1 MSFTNDCGGALT
13 LPSPTHVHHDVSS
26 AVRSLRRS
34 LSRSPS
40 KFRLSGA
47 VSPTPAAPAS
57 FRQSPT
63 PSRSAHLQHPASTP
77 IPATPAALA
86 GPSSPT
92 SFSAPQHS
100 IAGNPFVNKTNIKL
114 SVRSTRSKPL
124 TRPLSRSRGSP
135 KSPLKRVFA
144 PSTDSVNL
152 LPTSLSAPD
161 TRGQENKSFREFALA
176 LSPTSRRNLEKPTRH
191 SVHIDISGSSKAGV
205 AKFHNH
211 DPFPTISVSPL
222 KRSDATMSLGQTAF
236 GSPVAK
242 RRSLHG
248 ISSMNNEPTVFDQ
261 TPAAQES
268 QQQQQSFDIHED
280 ANIEYELTGSNVS
293 PTPDPLASP
302 TPTSVQYRS
311 NSLRRSTLQQRHG
324 DTRSSWG
331 RRAGEKAQMTMDAA
345 SPMAAR
351 SRPRLSLDQYVP
363 IATESP
369 FTHQGPLPP
378 ASAHFMAHKTREQFQ
393 PHPLSRSLTQ
403 SSSNSSLPDDSPTHA
418 PVQFGEKP
426 RVPLNFSKS
435 LPPGARP
442 PAKDSG
448 DVATPNYKQ
457 AKPFQA
463 AFMSTGLVS
472 KMNRN
477 PELGPPKH
485 PGAKVTMMPDTPCK
499 KQYSSATYPP
509 NLSAG
514 RRQSRKSVGSPST
527 PFGSSTGAPTSGNLF
542 FQQVRAGHMR
552 KSSLLSLDG
561 DDLSGSQDDFPPPTP
576 TKNIFK
582 NVTSSA
588 ASARTP
594 FGTPGFATPAV
605 PFSLSTART
614 PAQSTTPSFTPPGAP
629 QSTTP
634 SFTPPGAPSFTP
646 PGAPESTTPSC
657 TPRDQDDGRQVAEPI
672 FRPSTPFS
680 SGSPF
685 VTVSNSAPVFNNE
698 SHTAASLFATP
709 APRNKTSS
717 LFFPTGSNASS
728 NEYLVPSQDGPG
740 SPLGM
745 KTDSPRTPG
754 DSLKAS
760 MPPPGAK
767 SAGPPATPST
777 HERSSLFGGPPD
789 RRMSITPRNGR
800 GPSDVDESLVSRF
813 DKSEV
818 IGSGEF
824 STVYRV
830 TKLTSP
836 TSSFM
841 TMGISTTPQ
850 TPSSPESGKVYAV
863 KKLRVPIGG
872 GRERE
877 RKYQEVHILR
887 SLTHSSKVV
896 QYIDSWEWN
905 NHLYIQTE
913 YCTEGSLDTFL
924 KDIGQTGRLD
934 DFRIWKIMLETAQGL
949 AAIHEAGFIHLD
961 IKPANILVTFD
972 GYLKIADFG
981 MATTSPAPPGIE
993 GEGDREYIGPEILR
1007 GRFEQPADIFAL
1019 GLIILEIACNVFLPD
1034 NGPTWQAL
1042 RIADLSA
1049 VPSLTSPEAGS
1060 IIRDANGVPIEHLSP
1075 VQEDQRNDDFP
1086 FEGMTHDPKNL
1097 FSPTKRT
1104 ESLGPPS
1111 FMMDSEDP
1119 HSLDKIVAWMIQPE
1133 PNNRPTAQQILASE
1147 PVSWVASC
1155 RTGGATVYE
1164 GNWGPQV
1171 GPSIEELLD
1180 DDDTEMTGV

>member
-1 MSFTNDCGGALT
+1 GALT

-47 VSPTPAAPAS
+47 ASPTPAAPAS

-63 PSRSAHLQHPASTP
+63 PSRSAHFEHPASTP

-86 GPSSPT
+86 GPFSPT
-92 SFSAPQHS
+92 SFSAPQQG
-100 IAGNPFVNKTNIKL
+100 IVGNPFINKPNIKL

-124 TRPLSRSRGSP
+124 ARPLSRSRGSP
-135 KSPLKRVFA
+135 KSPLKRVFG
-144 PSTDSVNL
+144 PSADAGNL
-152 LPTSLSAPD
+152 LPTSHSAPEA
-161 TRGQENKSFREFALA
+161 RGQENKSFREFALA

-191 SVHIDISGSSKAGV
+191 SVHLDISGSSKAGV

-211 DPFPTISVSPL
+211 DPFPAISVSPL

-248 ISSMNNEPTVFDQ
+248 ISSMDKEPTIFDHQ

-268 QQQQQSFDIHED
+268 QQQGFDIHED
-280 ANIEYELTGSNVS
+280 ANQEYELTGSSVS

-302 TPTSVQYRS
+302 TPSSMQHRS
-311 NSLRRSTLQQRHG
+311 SSLRRSTLQQRHG
-324 DTRSSWG
+324 DGRSSWG
-331 RRAGEKAQMTMDAA
+331 RRAGERAQMTIEAA

-363 IATESP
+363 VATESP

-378 ASAHFMAHKTREQFQ
+378 ASAHFLAHKAREQFQ

-403 SSSNSSLPDDSPTHA
+403 SSSNSSLPDDSPTHV

-442 PAKDSG
+442 PAKDSD

-485 PGAKVTMMPDTPCK
+485 PGAKVNPMPDTPCK

-509 NLSAG
+509 NLSGG
-514 RRQSRKSVGSPST
+514 RRQSRMSFGSPST
-527 PFGSSTGAPTSGNLF
+527 PFSSNGAPPTSSLF

-561 DDLSGSQDDFPPPTP
+561 DDLGASHDDFPPPTP
-576 TKNIFK
+576 TKNIFRHL
-582 NVTSSA
+582 TSSA
-588 ASARTP
+588 QSARTP
-594 FGTPGFATPAV
+594 DGSPSFATPAV
-605 PFSLSTART
+605 PFSLNSART
-614 PAQSTTPSFTPPGAP
+614 PAQTTTPSFTPPGAP
-629 QSTTP
+629 QTTTP
-634 SFTPPGAPSFTP
+634 SFTPPGAPQEQ
-646 PGAPESTTPSC
+646 G
-657 TPRDQDDGRQVAEPI
+657 DGHQVPEPI
-672 FRPSTPFS
+672 VRPSTPFS

-685 VTVSNSAPVFNNE
+685 LSASFPVLNS
-698 SHTAASLFATP
+698 SHTPASSFTTP
-709 APRNKTSS
+709 APRTRTTPV
-717 LFFPTGSNASS
+717 LFQTASNGSNQYILPNPDASA
-728 NEYLVPSQDGPG
+728 
-740 SPLGM
+740 SPLAM

-754 DSLKAS
+754 DSMRDS
-760 MPPPGAK
+760 MPPPGGK
-767 SAGPPATPST
+767 STGPPATPST
-777 HERSSLFGGPPD
+777 HERSSLLGGVRD
-789 RRMSITPRNGR
+789 RRMSITPRNGH
-800 GPSDVDESLVSRF
+800 GPSDIDESLVGRF

-841 TMGISTTPQ
+841 TMGLSTTPR
-850 TPSSPESGKVYAV
+850 TPSSPDSGRVYAV
-863 KKLRVPIGG
+863 KKLRVPISGG
-872 GRERE
+872 KERE

-887 SLTHSSKVV
+887 SLTHSSKIV
-896 QYIDSWEWN
+896 QYVDSWEWN

-913 YCTEGSLDTFL
+913 YCTEGSLDSFL

-961 IKPANILVTFD
+961 IKPANILITFD
-972 GYLKIADFG
+972 GDLKIADFG

-1042 RIADLSA
+1042 RFADLSA

-1060 IIRDANGVPIEHLSP
+1060 VIRDANGVPIEHLSP
-1075 VQEDQRNDDFP
+1075 VQEDQRNGDFP

-1104 ESLGPPS
+1104 ELLEPPS
-1111 FMMDSEDP
+1111 FMTDREDP

-1147 PVSWVASC
+1147 PVSWVAS
-1155 RTGGATVYE
+1155 RRAGGATVYE

-1171 GPSIEELLD
+1171 GPSVEELI
-1180 DDDTEMTGV
+1180 DDDTEMTDV